1 MFYKWKLKQWK
12 VGEFYWKIRRYKC
25 QMGILDR
32 KNIEAEIVS
41 SVFEL
46 DSRYDIPKDGISE
59 DEKKLV
65 ENN

>member
-1 MFYKWKLKQWK
+1 
-12 VGEFYWKIRRYKC
+12 
-25 QMGILDR
+25 MGILDR